1 MQKLI
6 EEEYGYELCQSLE
19 DLEYLQKVI
28 DDELIDFKDW
38 YSLECLGVVLGRV
51 IAKNN
56 ANIDWW
62 TVEDSYGRDV
72 VLRYKESTLRF
83 AIKHILGKRL
93 YKGVAV
99 DVKWFHD
106 KILSDFEEIKTKA
119 D

>member
-6 EEEYGYELCQSLE
+6 EEEYGYEICQSLE

-56 ANIDWW
+56 ANIDW
-62 TVEDSYGRDV
+62 E
-72 VLRYKESTLRF
+72 LL
-83 AIKHILGKRL
+83 
-93 YKGVAV
+93 
-99 DVKWFHD
+99 
-106 KILSDFEEIKTKA
+106 KILMEEMLYLDTRNQLC
-119 D
+119 DLP